1 MINLQTF
8 SDTGYPIFLDVISN
22 LGFIALTFSVIIPLN
37 YMGLLMV
44 LAMLSTSL
52 GTLVILFSLIGIIN
66 EKLITNYSFVV
77 AGVIEVVARPA
88 TKLAFA
94 IPPST

>member
-1 MINLQTF
+1 MNKKRAVFKPPFL
-8 SDTGYPIFLDVISN
+8 PIKL
-22 LGFIALTFSVIIPLN
+22 
-37 YMGLLMV
+37 
-44 LAMLSTSL
+44 
-52 GTLVILFSLIGIIN
+52 N